1 MGGAGGRTRTDMRSE
16 PRQIL
21 SLVRIPI
28 SPLRLERDAHHK
40 AVSNV
45 AQPCLPLPRFNHTL
59 RQNAF
64 FPTLDHHLT
73 LAASV
78 FTYRVKTCLP
88 HTAETARMPEPGFG
102 GV

>member
-1 MGGAGGRTRTDMRSE
+1 
-16 PRQIL
+16 
-21 SLVRIPI
+21 
-28 SPLRLERDAHHK
+28 
-40 AVSNV
+40 
-45 AQPCLPLPRFNHTL
+45 LPLPRFNHTL

-64 FPTLDHHLT
+64 FPALDHHLT

-78 FTYRVKTCLP
+78 FTYHVKTCLP